1 MDTSSAHDTRT
12 APAGPAPAGL
22 GEMVL
27 RASAS
32 ASGTALAF
40 DQDGSRRELS
50 YAELG
55 QAVREVAGGLIALG
69 LEPGDRV
76 AVLSD
81 TRAEWTIADC
91 GALCAGTVVVPIYQT
106 NSPEECRYVL
116 QHSGTRLVFCE
127 NEEQLAKVEQVRS
140 ECPDLQHVVSLTDT
154 RGRAESLTRLRER
167 GAALDPA
174 ARDRLGGGAQPE
186 DVATIIYT
194 SGTTGPPKGCVLTHA
209 NVLATVRMY
218 GDALELGRE
227 PFSLYLFLPLAHALA
242 RVAQFVTLDRG
253 GTIAYWQRD
262 SRRLV
267 ADLAQAQPTYFP
279 SVPRVFEKIH
289 AQALGAAEQS
299 AVRGALFRWALAAG
313 VQVRAA
319 ERRGRRPGPLLRARH
334 ALADRLV
341 LSKVRNLFGGRLRL
355 ALTGAAPVSREVL
368 EFFDACGVPVL
379 EGYGL
384 TETCA
389 AATLNTPGAVRL
401 GTVGPALSGVELD
414 IADDGEILIRGANVF
429 RGYHRDPEATGETLA
444 GGWLRSGDL
453 GALDGDGYLSIT
465 GRKKELIITSS
476 GKNISASNIETAL
489 RERPWI
495 SQAVVYGDNRPYLV
509 ALLTLDPDELPA
521 LAQRLGVSPDA
532 AAMAGDDRVREALQA
547 EVDEVNRHFARIEQV
562 KRFAVL
568 DRDLT
573 LAAGELTPTL
583 KVKRPV
589 VYERYREH
597 FDRLYE

>member
-12 APAGPAPAGL
+12 DPAAPAPAGL

-140 ECPDLQHVVSLTDT
+140 ECPDLQHVVSLTET

-289 AQALGAAEQS
+289 AQALGAVEQS